1 MSSTPLLPTLYAILP
16 SSSHTQTLA
25 RLSLLAIHVET
36 LDLQDDIYLAIQP
49 VLPGRRTLRIRTKRI
64 IKHLPKKNP
73 SERLDIGEMD
83 ERKEQY
89 EIVYLSSPLSGREY
103 SSVNVRACQSLDV
116 VGFVDKDEV
125 VGFVEGLGFSHSHS
139 FKQKGTLFHIPIPGI
154 PMTFHLSVTQLIPLS
169 SSSIQNNQIN
179 SGGLTTPSTDFTLSD
194 NTQHPSSSS
203 SNHLQETQSST
214 PIPRTSSHSSD
225 SQIQSSSPLN
235 DMNQQSST
243 PIFLPANP
251 PIHPDDDDDIQ
262 IIQNPQM
269 VQNPKIHQQI
279 ELEEEIQEIPP
290 PPSNTSDKMT
300 EEEAIDHT
308 RQSSGTSIVSSVH
321 TPTPA
326 PRNRME
332 GTRIVV
338 EKESERTERTER
350 GDQRVGNGKGEKKKD
365 LNDYLI
371 QLYPSRPVHTVSS
384 NQEPDL
390 QSMMNLLS
398 DLTGK
403 LDWLEWGSGR

>member
-1 MSSTPLLPTLYAILP
+1 SMSSTPLLPTLYAILP

-25 RLSLLAIHVET
+25 RLSLLAIHVES

-169 SSSIQNNQIN
+169 SSSIHNNQ
-179 SGGLTTPSTDFTLSD
+179 
-194 NTQHPSSSS
+194 
-203 SNHLQETQSST
+203 
-214 PIPRTSSHSSD
+214 
-225 SQIQSSSPLN
+225 
-235 DMNQQSST
+235 
-243 PIFLPANP
+243 
-251 PIHPDDDDDIQ
+251 
-262 IIQNPQM
+262 
-269 VQNPKIHQQI
+269 
-279 ELEEEIQEIPP
+279 
-290 PPSNTSDKMT
+290 
-300 EEEAIDHT
+300 
-308 RQSSGTSIVSSVH
+308 
-321 TPTPA
+321 
-326 PRNRME
+326 
-332 GTRIVV
+332 
-338 EKESERTERTER
+338 
-350 GDQRVGNGKGEKKKD
+350 D